1 VVTREDTHVALIVE
15 ICNMYL
21 NMMLINR
28 RMKLLII
35 IKSNKIHKLNLL
47 KKRKSLT
54 TLNLVLDSEVAEAE
68 EEAEGEDVDFK
79 TQIVMIIKLM
89 KIGKINQQ
97 TTIVEVKIIIMDNL
111 NNIETEAVVTIE
123 GEEIEEVMVE
133 ERVVNGMKIIS
144 MKTFLINEKENN
156 RSFNLLLPIRLEAS
170 ILELIQMILT
180 KNLEKAL
187 VELKVEE

>member
-1 VVTREDTHVALIVE
+1 
-15 ICNMYL
+15 
-21 NMMLINR
+21 
-28 RMKLLII
+28 MK
-35 IKSNKIHKLNLL
+35 KI
-47 KKRKSLT
+47 KSLT